1 MRTVLAAIC
10 GALIVASAPAGTAH
24 AGPDSDDPGTG
35 QEVCGAFNLGFPQ
48 DQIAQD
54 LHRNDHR
61 INEWQ
66 AQRDTNWPILEGDC
80 G

>member
-1 MRTVLAAIC
+1 MRNTPAVALAAGWLTLAPVAHADPDNNGPSTQDEIC
-10 GALIVASAPAGTAH
+10 GAY
-24 AGPDSDDPGTG
+24 
-35 QEVCGAFNLGFPQ
+35 NLGVPP

-54 LHRNDHR
+54 LHRNNHR

-66 AQRDTNWPILEGDC
+66 AQKDTNWPILQGDC

>member
-1 MRTVLAAIC
+1 MRPVILTAVAAGLLAF
-10 GALIVASAPAGTAH
+10 APVAH
-24 AGPDSDDPGTG
+24 ADPDSDDPDTTR
-35 QEVCGAFNLGFPQ
+35 EVCGAFNYGQSQ
-48 DQIAQD
+48 DQIAQN

-66 AQRDTNWPILEGDC
+66 AQRDTNWPIIEGDC

>member
-1 MRTVLAAIC
+1 MTARALSVLLI
-10 GALIVASAPAGTAH
+10 ALTLGSPATAH
-24 AGPDSDDPGTG
+24 ADDDPGP
-35 QEVCGAFNLGFPQ
+35 VCTAFNLGVPP

-54 LHRNDHR
+54 LQRNDHR

-66 AQRDTNWPILEGDC
+66 AQRETNWPIIEGDC

>member
-1 MRTVLAAIC
+1 MTARLAAV
-10 GALIVASAPAGTAH
+10 LVASLLACAPVAH
-24 AGPDSDDPGTG
+24 ADPDSDNLGTG
-35 QEVCGAFNLGFPQ
+35 QEVCGAYNLGVPP

-54 LHRNDHR
+54 LHRGDHR

-66 AQRDTNWPILEGDC
+66 AQRDTNWPIITGAC